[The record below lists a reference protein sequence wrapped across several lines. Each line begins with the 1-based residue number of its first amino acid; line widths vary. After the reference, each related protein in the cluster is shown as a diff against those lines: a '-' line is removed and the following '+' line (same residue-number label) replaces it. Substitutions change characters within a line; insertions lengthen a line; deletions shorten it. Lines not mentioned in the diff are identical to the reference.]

1 MNIRSQNPDAETV
14 VMDTESKAD
23 VTISHEEYQSL
34 KSKAQDVEELAKKR
48 VALAMAQVPP
58 YLLHLVVKFE

>member
-1 MNIRSQNPDAETV
+1 
-14 VMDTESKAD
+14 MDTESKAD